1 MSSEEPKEPKFDRRH
16 NNPGG
21 KREGAGK
28 PKGLKGFSGHPTAP
42 KESLK
47 AQWEGLIY
55 EKTLENL
62 IALYDLADRT
72 EDEALEARIRME
84 LLGKAIPT
92 ATKVEQQV
100 DTDIT
105 IQVVYEPEY
114 YDSDTVETASGT
126 GEGSTEQSQV
136 QDSVLWSQVGQD
148 GACGVPPVQEVV
160 STGRSEAANAGLD
173 CSPDQCVDKRG

>member
-1 MSSEEPKEPKFDRRH
+1 MSAIDEPNEPKEPKFDRRH

-84 LLGKAIPT
+84 LMGKAIPT

-100 DTDIT
+100 ETDIR
-105 IQVVYEPEY
+105 ICVEY
-114 YDSDTVETASGT
+114 ADNTGEDTVETPPWSESGG
-126 GEGSTEQSQV
+126 GE
-136 QDSVLWSQVGQD
+136 
-148 GACGVPPVQEVV
+148 
-160 STGRSEAANAGLD
+160 
-173 CSPDQCVDKRG
+173 